1 MPFKIKQ
8 NEFIP
13 LAVVGAFIIL
23 YYLYKHTQQT
33 AVTANAGFNI
43 ADCGDQI

>member
-13 LAVVGAFIIL
+13 LAIVGAFIIL
-23 YYLYKHTQQT
+23 YYLYKHTQKT
-33 AVTANAGFNI
+33 AVTANAAFEI
-43 ADCGDQI
+43 KDCGDL